1 VTETEIASLL
11 GFFKALGHESRVKLL
26 GFLAQRDRTV
36 QELARLLAL
45 SEPTTSHHLSLLK
58 EVGLVQLRPEGNLHW
73 YVFEPSGLAR
83 LAKSLLSRREVAQ
96 WAGEA
101 GKETL
106 ARAIQN
112 YLEPDGRLRL
122 IPASRKKRYP
132 VLAWLVTH
140 FDLGHQYREAEVN
153 QILQTRYWD
162 SATLRRE
169 LVGYRMLA
177 RERGIYWRLP
187 EAEWASE
194 DGAEVRSE
202 RGELRDSNH

>member
-1 VTETEIASLL
+1 MTEKEVASLL
-11 GFFKALGHESRVKLL
+11 RFFKALGHESRVKLL

-36 QELARLLAL
+36 QELAGLLAL

-58 EVGLVQLRPEGNLHW
+58 EAGLVQLRPEGNLHW
-73 YVFEPSGLAR
+73 YAFESGELAR
-83 LAKSLLSRREVAQ
+83 QAKSLLSRREVAQ
-96 WAGEA
+96 WVGEA
-101 GKETL
+101 GKEPPG
-106 ARAIQN
+106 RVIRN

-132 VLAWLVTH
+132 VLAWLANH
-140 FDLGHQYREAEVN
+140 FDSGHQYREAEVN

-187 EAEWASE
+187 EEEWVSE
-194 DGAEVRSE
+194 EGA
-202 RGELRDSNH
+202 ELRDEK